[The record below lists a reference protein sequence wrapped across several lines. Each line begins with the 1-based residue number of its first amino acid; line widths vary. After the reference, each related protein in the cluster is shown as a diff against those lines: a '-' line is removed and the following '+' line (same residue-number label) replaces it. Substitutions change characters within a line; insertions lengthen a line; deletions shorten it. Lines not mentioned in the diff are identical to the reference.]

1 MLHRTFLPTVSLSQ
15 QCQTMSL
22 QTGKLWGPRNAK
34 KMAPD
39 GQGNLHPPPV
49 NECADV
55 AFLTILLLPH
65 LPFNVKRLLDSTAFK
80 E

>member
-1 MLHRTFLPTVSLSQ
+1 
-15 QCQTMSL
+15 MSL

-34 KMAPD
+34 KMASG
-39 GQGNLHPPPV
+39 GQGKRQPPLLM
-49 NECADV
+49 NAADV

-65 LPFNVKRLLDSTAFK
+65 LPFNVKRLLESTAFK